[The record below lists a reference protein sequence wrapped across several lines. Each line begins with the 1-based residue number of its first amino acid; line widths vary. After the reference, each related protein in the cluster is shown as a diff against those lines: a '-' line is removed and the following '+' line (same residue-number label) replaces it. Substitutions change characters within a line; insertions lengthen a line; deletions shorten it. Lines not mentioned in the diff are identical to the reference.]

1 MTVDARRSSADPL
14 LVSRRESNGRAFIR
28 RSARIVVVVIV
39 GGAFL
44 QPYRRGGRRDD
55 GFVVVGGRR
64 PPAVDA
70 SRREGDRV
78 DDAVVRVAQRV
89 DVAHADLERVVG
101 VVLDDADGVELDF
114 GVRCRR
120 RQIRAVGRERHRVD
134 PAVVAAHAGRRSPD
148 RRQELVV
155 APLDPQPDGAILR
168 TRREHVA
175 IAPSRRPRHGVHPAR
190 VAAKHRD
197 GVVVVVVI
205 LWIVG
210 RVGEPTRT
218 VVARRGRRRRLRR
231 LHFSP
236 SSRLSDTH

>member
-78 DDAVVRVAQRV
+78 DDAVVRVPDR
-89 DVAHADLERVVG
+89 ADKLRRETTTVQHLRRSGGRVV
-101 VVLDDADGVELDF
+101 LSSKTHGVELDCAV
-114 GVRCRR
+114 GCGGGEVG
-120 RQIRAVGRERHRVD
+120 AVGRPGDRIDPARVAREPRCGHPLEADTFPTSGVLDATPPDDPDADGLVLRSRREHGVLASGPRDRVD
-134 PAVVAAHAGRRSPD
+134 PALVAAELMDD
-148 RRQELVV
+148 R
-155 APLDPQPDGAILR
+155 
-168 TRREHVA
+168 
-175 IAPSRRPRHGVHPAR
+175 
-190 VAAKHRD
+190 
-197 GVVVVVVI
+197 GVV
-205 LWIVG
+205 LPG
-210 RVGEPTRT
+210 GE
-218 VVARRGRRRRLRR
+218 
-231 LHFSP
+231 
-236 SSRLSDTH
+236 